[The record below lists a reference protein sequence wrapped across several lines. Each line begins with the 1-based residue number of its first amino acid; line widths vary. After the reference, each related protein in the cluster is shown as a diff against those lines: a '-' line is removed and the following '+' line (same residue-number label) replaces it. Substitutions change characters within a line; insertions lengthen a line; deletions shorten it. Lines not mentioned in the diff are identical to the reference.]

1 MIFWGVDVQNDFM
14 LPDGRLYVP
23 GAEEIIPNV
32 KRLVEACHRGYVV
45 LASSADAHNIDDS
58 EFSRW
63 PKHCVKGSPGAELI
77 PEAKVANRLIIPNRT
92 GFLWP
97 TDVSAHQQIILE
109 KNTLDVFDNPHT
121 DSLLGD
127 RSRGSLLAEPDH
139 EFVVFGV
146 VTEHC
151 IRLTVEGLLRRE
163 RRVAIVT
170 DAIRPLDPADGARVL
185 NNLRS
190 RGARVVT
197 TDQVLALATG
207 FEPKITTFTTG
218 SRFTVTES
226 GKLRNR

>member
-1 MIFWGVDVQNDFM
+1 MILWGVDVQNDFM
-14 LPDGRLYVP
+14 VPGGRLYVP
-23 GAEEIIPNV
+23 GAEEIVPNV
-32 KRLVEACHRGYVV
+32 NRLVQACRRGYVV

-63 PKHCVKGSPGAELI
+63 PTHCVEGSPGAELI
-77 PEAKVANRLIIPNRT
+77 PEARVHNRLVIPNRPKFPLPKNI
-92 GFLWP
+92 G
-97 TDVSAHQQIILE
+97 DYRQIVLQ

-121 DSLLGD
+121 DVLLTDPG
-127 RSRGSLLAEPDH
+127 RRFVLPESNH

-151 IRLTVEGLLRRE
+151 VRLTVEGLLRRE

-170 DAIRPLDPADGARVL
+170 DAIRPLDPAQGTRVL
-185 NNLRS
+185 NDLRS

-207 FEPKITTFTTG
+207 SKPK
-218 SRFTVTES
+218 
-226 GKLRNR
+226 